1 MTQKGGNSVAIR
13 ITSYIAGDSYNDH
26 LFTFDKK
33 AYPTA
38 EVIDL
43 S

>member
-13 ITSYIAGDSYNDH
+13 ITSYKTGESYNDN

-33 AYPTA
+33 VYPTA

-43 S
+43 R